1 MPEQQFLEGKA
12 ARSAELKL
20 RLPRAGLEYLQG
32 AIQNPN
38 FGESHLEAILSNPA
52 LPAGL
57 VQGIAAQKQY
67 LARYEVKRAIV
78 FHRNAARALK
88 LNLLHF
94 LRWRDLA
101 RVVEDPHQL
110 PPVKRAA
117 ETLLKRRIEE
127 MSVGEKIALARI
139 AAPGVIPTLC
149 SDLHPDVIAALMI
162 NPRLTEEEVLAICSE
177 ERASAAALS
186 AVGSSSRWSGRHAV
200 RMALLRNAAT
210 PAKVS
215 LEFLDNLSG
224 ADLREIIALPA
235 TPRLVRAT
243 ARQLLRSRDTII
255 DRKKVV
261 S

>member
-1 MPEQQFLEGKA
+1 MPDQEFLEGKT
-12 ARSAELKL
+12 ARPAELKL
-20 RLPRAGLEYLQG
+20 CLPRAGLEYLQG
-32 AIQNPN
+32 AVQNPN
-38 FGESHLEAILSNPA
+38 FGEGHLEAILSNPA

-67 LARYEVKRAIV
+67 LARYTVKRAIV
-78 FHRNAARALK
+78 FHRNAPRTLK

-94 LRWRDLA
+94 LGWRDLA
-101 RVVEDPHQL
+101 RVIEDPHQL

-117 ETLLKRRIEE
+117 ETLLKKRIEE
-127 MSVGEKIALARI
+127 MAVGEKIALARI
-139 AAPGVIPTLC
+139 AGPGVVPALC
-149 SDLHPDVIAALMI
+149 VDLHPDVVAAILI
-162 NPRLTEEEVLAICSE
+162 NPRLTEDVVLAICSE
-177 ERASAAALS
+177 ERASAATLS
-186 AVGSSSRWSGRHAV
+186 AVGSNSRWSGRHAV

-215 LEFLDNLSG
+215 LEFLDHLM
-224 ADLREIIALPA
+224 AMDLREIIALPA

-243 ARQLLRSRDTII
+243 ARQLLKSKDAII

>member
-12 ARSAELKL
+12 AKPAELKL

-38 FGESHLEAILSNPA
+38 FSESHLEAMLANPV

-57 VQGIAAQKQY
+57 IQGLAAQKQY

-78 FHRNAARALK
+78 FHRNAPRTLK

-94 LRWRDLA
+94 LGWRDLA
-101 RVVEDPHQL
+101 RVVEDPPQL

-117 ETLLKRRIEE
+117 ETLLKKRIEE
-127 MSVGEKIALARI
+127 MAVGEKIALARI
-139 AAPGVIPTLC
+139 AGPGVMPALC
-149 SDLHPDVIAALMI
+149 ADLHPEIIAALLT
-162 NPRLTEEEVLAICSE
+162 NPRLTEDEVLAICAE

-186 AVGSSSRWSGRHAV
+186 TVGSNSRWSGRHAV

-210 PAKVS
+210 PAKIS
-215 LEFLDNLSG
+215 LEFLDTLSG
-224 ADLREIIALPA
+224 IDLREIIALPT

-243 ARQLLRSRDTII
+243 ARQLLKSRDAIV

>member
-1 MPEQQFLEGKA
+1 MTEQQFLEGKA
-12 ARSAELKL
+12 ATPAELRL
-20 RLPRAGLEYLQG
+20 RLPRASLEYLQG
-32 AIQNPN
+32 ALQNPN
-38 FGESHLEAILSNPA
+38 FGEGHLEGVLSNQA

-57 VQGIAAQKQY
+57 IQGIAAQKQY

-78 FHRNAARALK
+78 FHRNAPRALK

-94 LRWRDLA
+94 LGWRDLA
-101 RVVEDPHQL
+101 RVVEDPQQL
-110 PPVKRAA
+110 TPVKRAA
-117 ETLLKRRIEE
+117 ETLLKKRIEE
-127 MSVGEKIALARI
+127 MAVGEKIALARI

-149 SDLHPDVIAALMI
+149 VDLHADVIAALLV

-177 ERASAAALS
+177 ERASPATLS
-186 AVGSSSRWSGRHAV
+186 TVGSNPRWRGRHAV

-210 PAKVS
+210 PAKIS
-215 LEFLDNLSG
+215 LEFLDTLAG
-224 ADLREIIALPA
+224 VDLREIIALPT

-243 ARQLLRSRDTII
+243 ARQLLKSRDAVV